1 MKLTPTSLFSKEDV
15 ISTGL
20 DPIFNLYNVISMVI
34 MFMMQMIKMLSLTM
48 ICTCCT
54 AGLPPQMSLES
65 EEPYSTTP
73 RKQSHPGLSGEC
85 IKGTTVLSR
94 ICECSSKPTCPQ
106 ADWDSGSQTTAATL
120 SLVHW
125 IPRFNILFL
134 NILI

>member
-20 DPIFNLYNVISMVI
+20 DPIFNLYNFISMVI
-34 MFMMQMIKMLSLTM
+34 MFMMQMIKMLSLMM

-73 RKQSHPGLSGEC
+73 RKQSHPGYMY
-85 IKGTTVLSR
+85 
-94 ICECSSKPTCPQ
+94 
-106 ADWDSGSQTTAATL
+106 
-120 SLVHW
+120 
-125 IPRFNILFL
+125 
-134 NILI
+134 